1 MLILAI
7 AASGFSVGKSTLASS
22 NAADEHACCVTRG
35 PDGQS
40 DDKDKNHHNDCG
52 GACLMVCCRTVT
64 APADPV
70 ATSLDEPPVAIRF
83 NLPPLHANDLGEPQS
98 IFHPPRA

>member
-7 AASGFSVGKSTLASS
+7 AASGLSVGKGALASS
-22 NAADEHACCVTRG
+22 NAADEHACCVTTG
-35 PDGQS
+35 QDGQS
-40 DDKDKNHHNDCG
+40 DDKDKKHHNDCG

-70 ATSLDEPPVAIRF
+70 ATSLDDSPVAIRL